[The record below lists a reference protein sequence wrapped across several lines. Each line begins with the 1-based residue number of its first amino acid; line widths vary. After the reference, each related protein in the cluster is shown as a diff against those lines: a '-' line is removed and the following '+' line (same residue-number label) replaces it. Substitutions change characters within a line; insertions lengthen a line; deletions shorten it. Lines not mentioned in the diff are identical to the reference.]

1 MTYYHRLSSLN
12 IHFYFS
18 ENFGH
23 KHGWSSC
30 WGVQSS
36 SQASVGLTS
45 FQDPQDLLKCMDP
58 VTVENFLCRT
68 KVTPRTFS
76 TDLTFCSQCYSPCL
90 VASHMPTCI
99 YKASRLAPIFH
110 LWTSDPHLTESGL
123 LRKTFFGYCQIKC
136 EKSLHLCFSYG
147 WTQITPIPH
156 SHKERDDTRTR
167 FIRDHLRESSDTSS
181 FQIICA
187 DRELDHATTEL

>member
-45 FQDPQDLLKCMDP
+45 FQDPQDLLKCMDT

-123 LRKTFFGYCQIKC
+123 LRKTFFGYCQSNV
-136 EKSLHLCFSYG
+136 KSLFTFASPTAEHKLHQSP
-147 WTQITPIPH
+147 TPIR
-156 SHKERDDTRTR
+156 KEMTQGQGLSEIIWESLLT
-167 FIRDHLRESSDTSS
+167 HLASRSSVLTGN
-181 FQIICA
+181 
-187 DRELDHATTEL
+187 